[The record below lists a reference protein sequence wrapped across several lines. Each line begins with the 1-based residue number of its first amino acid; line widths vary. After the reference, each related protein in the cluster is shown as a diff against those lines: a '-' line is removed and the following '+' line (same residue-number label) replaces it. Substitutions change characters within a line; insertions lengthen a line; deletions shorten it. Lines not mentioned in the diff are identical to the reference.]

1 MSAWDR
7 IEALAK
13 AQQTYEEIRKGALQ
27 RFGPRLCDF
36 GYANAHDGPPPHVM
50 ESLRDAVDN
59 DRALGLQY
67 TPYGGATLTRRIVGQ
82 DLSKKTGLSFRFRQI
97 VMTPGAMS
105 ALNLLLRTV
114 ADGDRDE
121 VLVIRPCWLDTPLYI
136 ENLGLK
142 TRFVDLDADFDLDL
156 DAIREGLTSRTGA
169 VVLSQPAN
177 PTGRVYTA
185 ATLEALSQ
193 ILKDAGEPLLI
204 SDECH
209 RDIYWGEQPATPAT
223 FYPRTCIAYSFGKRF
238 FIQGQRI
245 GYAAVP
251 PDFPDAE
258 AFCEKLALLM
268 RVMGFCTPSALMQRA
283 VVQMLS
289 EAPDLGFIAERKRR
303 VFSELG
309 DCYGLVPS
317 EATFFTYGQTL
328 GLGDLEFTQALADRG
343 VLVLPSAMFH
353 HQGHFRMS
361 LTVNDEMFER
371 GVGILAELGN
381 ELGN

>member
-1 MSAWDR
+1 MKNWDR
-7 IEALAK
+7 IEALCK
-13 AQQTYEEIRKGALQ
+13 AQRTYEEIRKQALQ

-36 GYANAHDGPPPHVM
+36 GYANAHGGPPSHVM
-50 ESLRDAVDN
+50 ESLREAVEN

-82 DLSKKTGLSFRFRQI
+82 DLSKKTGLTFRFHQI

-105 ALNLLLRTV
+105 ALNLLLRMV

-156 DAIREGLTSRTGA
+156 EAIREGLTEKTGA

-177 PTGRVYTA
+177 PTGRVYGA
-185 ATLEALSQ
+185 AKLEGLSQ
-193 ILKDAGEPLLI
+193 LLKDAGEPLLI

-209 RDIYWGEQPATPAT
+209 RDIYWGEEPATPAS

-268 RVMGFCTPSALMQRA
+268 RVMGFCTPTALMQRA
-283 VVQMLS
+283 VIQMLRES
-289 EAPDLGFIAERKRR
+289 PDLEFIAARKRH
-303 VFSELG
+303 VLGELG
-309 DCYGLVPS
+309 ERYGLIPS
-317 EATFFTYGQTL
+317 DATFFTYGRTL
-328 GLGDLEFTQALADRG
+328 GREDFEFTQLLADRG
-343 VLVLPSAMFH
+343 VLVLPSIMFH
-353 HQGHFRMS
+353 HAGHFRIS
-361 LTVNDEMFER
+361 LTASDEMFER
-371 GVGILAELGN
+371 GIGILSEIGN